1 MKTLLSSVAAITFL
15 ALASGPADALTLTFD
30 FSFINNEGN
39 VTGTVTGEID
49 GLVNN
54 ASGQQATALYINT
67 YPTGPT
73 GLGTLGTVP
82 ISVPLPVPT
91 YNQFTVNSSGFLV
104 SEYFAEINPFTY
116 TLVLNSAA
124 QVFYLTNS
132 RGCTAVCVEASTL
145 TITTPST
152 SATPL
157 PAALPLFAT
166 GLGALGLLGWRR
178 KRKNAALA
186 A

>member
-1 MKTLLSSVAAITFL
+1 
-15 ALASGPADALTLTFD
+15 P
-30 FSFINNEGN
+30 
-39 VTGTVTGEID
+39 
-49 GLVNN
+49 
-54 ASGQQATALYINT
+54 
-67 YPTGPT
+67 P

-82 ISVPLPVPT
+82 ISVPLPVLAQ
-91 YNQFTVNSSGFLV
+91 NQFTVDSSGFLR
-104 SEYFAEINPFTY
+104 SEFFFEQNLTY
-116 TLVLNSAA
+116 TLVLNSVA
-124 QVFYLTNS
+124 QVFYLSNS
-132 RGCTAVCVEASTL
+132 RGCPAVCVEDSQL

-166 GLGALGLLGWRR
+166 GIGALGLLGWRR

>member
-1 MKTLLSSVAAITFL
+1 METLLSSVAAITFL
-15 ALASGPADALTLTFD
+15 ALASGPADALTFD
-30 FSFINNEGN
+30 FSFINTEGN

-54 ASGQQATALYINT
+54 ASGQQATAVNIDLY
-67 YPTGPT
+67 PA

-82 ISVPLPVPT
+82 ISVPLPVST
-91 YNQFTVNSSGFLV
+91 YNKFTVNSSGFLTSV
-104 SEYFAEINPFTY
+104 YFAEVNPFTY
-116 TLVLNSAA
+116 TLVLNSVA
-124 QVFYLTNS
+124 QVFYLSNS
-132 RGCTAVCVEASTL
+132 RDCPACVEDSLL

-178 KRKNAALA
+178 KRKAAAFA
-186 A
+186 AV

>member
-15 ALASGPADALTLTFD
+15 ALASGPADALTFD
-30 FSFINNEGN
+30 FSFINTEGN

-49 GLVNN
+49 GLANN
-54 ASGQQATALYINT
+54 LSGQQATAVSIDLY
-67 YPTGPT
+67 PA
-73 GLGTLGTVP
+73 GLGALGTVP
-82 ISVPLPVPT
+82 ISVPLPVPAF
-91 YNQFTVNSSGFLV
+91 NQFTVNSSGFLT
-104 SEYFAEINPFTY
+104 SELFLDVTPTY
-116 TLVLNSAA
+116 TLVLNSVA
-124 QVFYLTNS
+124 QVFYLSSS
-132 RGCTAVCVEASTL
+132 RGCPALCVENSQL

-178 KRKNAALA
+178 KRKVSALA

>member
-15 ALASGPADALTLTFD
+15 ALASGPASALTFD
-30 FSFINNEGN
+30 FSFVNTEGN

-49 GLVNN
+49 GLSNN
-54 ASGQQATALYINT
+54 ASGQHATAVSIDLY
-67 YPTGPT
+67 PA
-73 GLGTLGTVP
+73 GLGALGTVP
-82 ISVPLPVPT
+82 ISVPLPVSAE
-91 YNQFTVNSSGFLV
+91 NQFTVDSSGLLRSEFFLDV
-104 SEYFAEINPFTY
+104 TPTY
-116 TLVLNSAA
+116 TLVLNSLAES
-124 QVFYLTNS
+124 QVFELTNS
-132 RGCTAVCVEASTL
+132 LFSAALRSVEDPTL

-178 KRKNAALA
+178 KRKAAALA